1 MIHSTEEREMAVK
14 LILLVPEREEPNVH
28 VQAPL
33 LLLEFEYQNHE
44 EHVHQTETNESYILW
59 Y

>member
-1 MIHSTEEREMAVK
+1 MAVK